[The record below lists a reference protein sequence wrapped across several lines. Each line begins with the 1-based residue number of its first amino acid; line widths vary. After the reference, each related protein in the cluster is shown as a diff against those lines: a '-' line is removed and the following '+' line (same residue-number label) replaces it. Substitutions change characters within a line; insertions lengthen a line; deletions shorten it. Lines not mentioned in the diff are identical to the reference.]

1 MKRLMTSSHSAHFYL
16 CKELSHIPQWTP
28 FLPEQALPNKA
39 NQESRAMRP
48 GQEWDWLWNLG
59 LMLYSI
65 WDFQGYA
72 WQNVVVVECFK
83 SCPTLFRPQ
92 DCSPPGSSVHGIFL
106 SRILEWVAMPS
117 FRDLPDPGIKHAPL
131 KSPELAGEFC
141 ITRASWEAQFDV
153 VRFI

>member
-65 WDFQGYA
+65 WDFQGSA

-92 DCSPPGSSVHGIFL
+92 DCSPPGSSVHGIFQA
-106 SRILEWVAMPS
+106 RILEWVAVS
-117 FRDLPDPGIKHAPL
+117 FSRGSSPLRDRTA
-131 KSPELAGEFC
+131 SPALAGGFF
-141 ITRASWEAQFDV
+141 ITEPPGKPAWQNTWFKMT
-153 VRFI
+153 